1 MLLQRHAIKK
11 ICAAAATIAV
21 ASTITIS
28 NAAEYPPLPQYHVD
42 LKQTSVSGVSSGA
55 YFAAQFHIAWSNYF
69 VGAGIFSGG
78 PWGCNLDM
86 YYDFNKIPFNT
97 ECMAGPLSDTRVDD
111 IVLRANQKAIEGTIA
126 PIEDTVNDRIFVS
139 YGEGDR
145 TVHAT
150 VSQQVVNFYRKLG
163 VPEENLLGK
172 AITADMEDGG
182 AQMGHAIPTDDFGNA
197 CGVTTEP
204 PWISNCGYDGAGE
217 MLKHVYGEE
226 NLNPKTSKDNLSGKF
241 VYFDQAEF
249 TRQARPDSPEPSALG
264 MDEMGILYVP
274 ESCDPELNP
283 DNECKL
289 HVFFH
294 GCEQG
299 YNTQP
304 VDRDSSGFGFGDYI
318 NPPAPAAGTTSISF
332 DDWLAGGH
340 WPGAW
345 PRYSFSP
352 LTAIGDTLV
361 KGVGINEWAD
371 TNNMIVMY
379 PQWIKTAGNPKGCN
393 DWWGYSTLRGVNDPK
408 YDEKDAPQM
417 KAVQLMIERMLGQ
430 EFVDYGQKKAL
441 SNIRNAL
448 IKAETAQSESDAA
461 TAEAEQNLVD
471 VKETDDLDIMHE
483 KLSAIEALTTT
494 SEEQLA
500 IAQEQK
506 VAAEEQKQIIIDLI
520 PEQEDDAADYV
531 ADAEALISKIDL
543 VINDISENKADSE
556 NISLLIQ
563 AEIIKQKIEN
573 AVAITNTKAET
584 SKTAVEK
591 CQSAYATIGNAETIL
606 EMENAAT
613 ENNLCVS
620 TAESAANEINTQ
632 LDSVNS
638 LIMDLN
644 EISHTDISSY
654 IADAE
659 DQKDLVTENK
669 TSAEQL
675 ITDAQSCMDQ
685 LNQTIVDKI
694 NNTSNTAETNLQE
707 IVSLKDVVTGQL
719 DMINS
724 QLTDA
729 ESATDSANAEAA
741 VIAIDSLIIA
751 MEDKIAIAQNI
762 KTTIDELMNI
772 ANQSSIHSSISA
784 KITSAD
790 NNILNMQN
798 SLSQA
803 NTKKGQA
810 EAALFNLLDGEA
822 KDLYNAAQDAQ
833 FKAKAAE
840 ENINKVKDA
849 LQEQLENLNNP
860 NLQKPEIIA
869 NAKAEADKLAGF
881 VNDAETALANANN
894 TAEAAKGTAVET
906 STAQT
911 AAYISKVKDAAI
923 SESEAANALYKEVIN
938 TAYTL
943 ALSEA
948 QTYADNIAASNSLIE
963 AAKEEQANAANAS
976 ESIAAAKKI
985 EEQQELITQ
994 YKDAIESALNLVNDI
1009 NSAAGIETSGMA
1021 SVTAEIETLITEAE
1035 TDLANASENLA
1046 EARDS
1051 AVTAAET
1058 ELNNAQKIYENAE
1071 TLTKIATTPE
1081 EVSEAQ
1087 ASLRNAEEILATA
1100 ESNYA
1105 EADSIAQPEGYEPK
1119 IPEPQKSSGGGGG
1132 STSPLLIFIFAALAC
1147 GIKRRKP

>member
-11 ICAAAATIAV
+11 ICAAAATVAV

-28 NAAEYPPLPQYHVD
+28 NAAEYPPLPELRVD
-42 LKQTSVSGVSSGA
+42 LNQTSVSGVSSGA
-55 YFAAQFHIAWSNYF
+55 YFAAQFHVAWSSKMKG
-69 VGAGIFSGG
+69 VGIFSGG
-78 PWGCNLDM
+78 PWGCAQGSLTTAEGVCKNGSG
-86 YYDFNKIPFNT
+86 IEAHINT
-97 ECMAGPLSDTRVDD
+97 L
-111 IVLRANQKAIEGTIA
+111 
-126 PIEDTVNDRIFVS
+126 VNDATNRSSADRIDNIDNMKSDRVFIS
-139 YGEGDR
+139 YGGIDP
-145 TVHAT
+145 TVAPAVT
-150 VSQQVVNFYRKLG
+150 KSIPSFYEMLG
-163 VPEENLLGK
+163 VPSDNVNIHEQSE
-172 AITADMEDGG
+172 
-182 AQMGHAIPTDDFGNA
+182 MGHAIPTVDFGNP
-197 CGVTTEP
+197 CHFDTEP
-204 PWISNCGYDGAGE
+204 PWISSCDYDGAGE
-217 MLKHVYGEE
+217 MLKHIYHDET
-226 NLNPKTSKDNLSGKF
+226 LNPKVSKTALSGQF
-241 VYFDQAEF
+241 IEFDQSEF
-249 TRQARPDSPEPSALG
+249 TDGSPASISMAER
-264 MDEMGILYVP
+264 GILYVP
-274 ESCDPELNP
+274 EACDPEKHPENV
-283 DNECKL
+283 CRL

-299 YNTQP
+299 IDTQP
-304 VDRDSSGFGFGDYI
+304 NDRFGDDWMLD
-318 NPPAPAAGTTSISF
+318 GTGLWSV
-332 DDWLAGGH
+332 
-340 WPGAW
+340 PY
-345 PRYSFSP
+345 PK
-352 LTAIGDTLV
+352 IGDTIYKNV
-361 KGVGINEWAD
+361 GVNEWAD
-371 TNNMIVMY
+371 SNQMIVMY
-379 PQWIKTAGNPKGCN
+379 PQWIKTFSPVNNKGCN
-393 DWWGYSTLRGVNDPK
+393 DWWGYTDHVHNTN
-408 YDEKDAPQM
+408 YDDKDAPQM
-417 KAVQLMIERMLGQ
+417 KAIQLMIEKILGQ
-430 EFVDYGQKKAL
+430 DFIDYDQKEAL
-441 SNIRNAL
+441 DSIREALANAE
-448 IKAETAQSESDAA
+448 AAQSESDSAL
-461 TAEAEQNLVD
+461 TEAEQNLVD

-911 AAYISKVKDAAI
+911 AAYISEVKDAAI
-923 SESEAANALYKEVIN
+923 SESEAANALYKKVIN

-994 YKDAIESALNLVNDI
+994 YKDAIESTLNLVNDI